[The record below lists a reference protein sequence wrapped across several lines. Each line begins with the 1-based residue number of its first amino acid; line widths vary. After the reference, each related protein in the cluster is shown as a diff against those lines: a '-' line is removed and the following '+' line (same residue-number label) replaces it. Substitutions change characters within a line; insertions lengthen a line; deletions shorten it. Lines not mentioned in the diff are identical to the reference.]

1 MKTRGRKIFGT
12 ALVAAF
18 VVAAV
23 FATAV
28 SAATAAEK
36 GAAGNWTE
44 WEYSKSVLVKENSG
58 QTLTDYQVLLNL
70 SGADFPAEAKL
81 DGSDLRFVD
90 AGSGEELSYWVEK
103 FDAANETGRVW
114 VKVPE
119 IPADG
124 EAEFKMLFGNPSAES
139 TSNGSAVFELF
150 DVSGIVAFWHLDED
164 SWSGEAGEVKD
175 ETGENDGTAKNG
187 ANTTAEGRFKRAGS
201 FDGSDDFVDC
211 GNDESLDIT
220 DEITIEAWVKRGN
233 ITTGLRDIV
242 TKYSYGKKSFYTALD
257 EESKIV
263 FCHTQDNT
271 YDTYHWLYGNT
282 SIDTNWHH
290 LVFIFDY
297 GYKVYYLDGTEME
310 SNVSEFTS
318 MYSSNEL
325 VRIGKNGHGGETTP
339 FNGTIDEVRIYNRAL
354 SAEEI
359 ATIYKNYTEKMGSYY
374 NVRKYADP
382 EPTVKIGEE
391 EPTEAVS
398 TDKTTYSTG
407 ETMKVEIGIANPSAT
422 KQSVVFRWWLTIPS
436 FDYLTVPIT
445 TMPMT
450 LPAGYDETFKYPIY
464 VGYWGEQSFGAVWGV
479 ALSDPTTSE
488 ILSFDATYWNYEPR
502 ETETTKAKK
511 SQVSL
516 ANEIKEAVEIGGKSA
531 KRASSA

>member
-1 MKTRGRKIFGT
+1 MA
-12 ALVAAF
+12 AL

-28 SAATAAEK
+28 SAVTAAEK

-124 EAEFKMLFGNPSAES
+124 EVELKMLFGNPSAES
-139 TSNGSAVFELF
+139 ASNGSAVFELF
-150 DVSGIVAFWHLDED
+150 DVTGIIAFWHLDED

-201 FDGSDDFVDC
+201 FDGSDDFVDVPD
-211 GNDESLDIT
+211 GIVDPVGKPF
-220 DEITIEAWVKRGN
+220 TISAWVKTNNFSDIYATIYGVGPKIGCN
-233 ITTGLRDIV
+233 PSTTWLCVYENKIQAGVGCNGDIDLSS
-242 TKYSYGKKSFYTALD
+242 TEIQT
-257 EESKIV
+257 
-263 FCHTQDNT
+263 NT
-271 YDTYHWLYGNT
+271 YYFVVLTQT
-282 SIDTNWHH
+282 A
-290 LVFIFDY
+290 DY
-297 GYKVYYLDGTEME
+297 NYTLYLDGVLQDGPRDIRGGM
-310 SNVSEFTS
+310 SVISGYEFIGA
-318 MYSSNEL
+318 MYN
-325 VRIGKNGHGGETTP
+325 HGVIRNY

-359 ATIYKNYTEKMGSYY
+359 ATIYNNYTEKMGRYY

-382 EPTVKIGEE
+382 EPTVKIEAGEEE
-391 EPTEAVS
+391 EPTVAVS

-479 ALSDPTTSE
+479 AFSDPTTSE